1 MKRVPENSQCY
12 AFKLCAFL
20 FLGIFI
26 FNTALNAQTLCYV
39 TPSTAVEL
47 NQCNENIARTFAP
60 ILMQSVSTNSD
71 FSVSGNADRIAAVN
85 FDGNWN
91 TSDNWENT
99 FLTAP
104 LGSALPMAYY
114 HVIWT
119 NEFWIITYTFHYP
132 RDYGNGNLGCP
143 NKENHEG
150 DAERVLIVVKR
161 PESSSTDAGDLKV
174 GVITTRHGSGYGL
187 SCVNDLTAIADSD
200 PFIGGGSTH
209 TIVGSAPGSHALF
222 NNSTKAYPKEDKD
235 GLNWGQRYCRP
246 DAESRIRYSPGT
258 VAVKNAI
265 PSSGI
270 SNERYTLEDVTIPG
284 GLWDRRCNTTTFPVW
299 GRLGCDNYSCDNG
312 AKASAP
318 WNGEIGSDP
327 IAYLEDFFDGNP
339 FSVDCDCRSDICE
352 GGNGS
357 AEVDD
362 NYYRFN
368 PYACDDSSDCGES
381 SFSITTF
388 PTFCMDQG
396 RILLASELSYPYST
410 VSWDLPPGLIQNPSL
425 PLDPPNSIR
434 VDFAPGA
441 TIGNYLITA
450 YENRAPCYPKSTQSI
465 FMSPLPGP
473 TPPVVGDLPDGAS
486 STFNF
491 GEEEVVM
498 IPSMDV
504 NDGGFLRVND
514 LGPTRY
520 LNGPNTTMSTFEAEI
535 SDCNG
540 ATNVNINDG
549 GAFILGSDPEDSSRK
564 ATVYVR
570 TGSTVHVKSGGK
582 LRLTRGSQLIVEEG
596 ATLIIDEGARVDLW
610 WSESTIRVKGELV
623 VNGEFEFSGS
633 GFFQF
638 DPTNVLTLTDEF
650 KLRGQNVDHRFI
662 RINGGSLNIGSHS
675 LHLSYGT
682 VEYRD
687 DSQIEVGEGGRL
699 YAYRVNFKSMVPL
712 SGSIGLSLQDPSY
725 VHVAICK
732 FDDFYTGISSND
744 FYSVDHFKILNATF
758 TKNTFGIWGD
768 GGDEMIIQ
776 NSVFDQGLY
785 GIQLSNINK
794 LSLQSSRINSE
805 DLPGLTTVG
814 LDLNNVTDAYVSST
828 TFSNNTNS
836 VRLNDVFS
844 YSMVGG
850 RIEHPTS
857 YDNASTIGILAPAS
871 TAINDNNET
880 NIYLSSKAII
890 QNQQVGI
897 RVEKGGPIDG
907 TNEVFGLVSMDC
919 AKLINNKSGI
929 EGIDVSLEIDALVHC
944 GCNSVDD
951 ASPNTFIKSSGPQ
964 GGWAT
969 FFNICYSDLTV
980 TTVSAQGNFWSG
992 GDQSTTGN
1000 CDGGGAA
1007 ILANDIQSPSE
1018 PTRCGPIVIEPPREV
1033 KGVGRADEKVD
1044 DLDRNKTMEVFPNPT
1059 DGKFTIALGQEV
1071 FRLRI
1076 YNSLGKIV
1084 LEDPS
1089 VQGSLHLNL
1098 DNLPKGVYF
1107 VEALHPSTEKKFQE
1121 KLIVQ

>member
-1 MKRVPENSQCY
+1 MKRLLKNSQCY
-12 AFKLCAFL
+12 AFKLCLFL
-20 FLGIFI
+20 LLGIFL
-26 FNTALNAQTLCYV
+26 NSKDLNAQTLCYA
-39 TPSTAVEL
+39 TPPTAVEL

-91 TSDNWENT
+91 SSDNWENT

-119 NEFWIITYTFHYP
+119 YEFWIITYTFHYP
-132 RDYGNGNLGCP
+132 RDYGNGRVGCP
-143 NKENHEG
+143 NTENHEG
-150 DAERVLIVVKR
+150 DAERVIIVVKR
-161 PESSSTDAGDLKV
+161 PESSSTDAGDLKF

-200 PFIGGGSTH
+200 PFIGGGNTH

-222 NNSTKAYPKEDKD
+222 NNSTKAYPKEDGD
-235 GLNWGQRYCRP
+235 GLNGGQKWCRP
-246 DAESRIRYSPGT
+246 DAESRIRYTPGT

-284 GLWDRRCNTTTFPVW
+284 GLWDRRCNTTTFPIW
-299 GRLGCDNYSCDNG
+299 GRLGCDDYSCDNG
-312 AKASAP
+312 VKASAP
-318 WNGEIGSDP
+318 WNGEKGSDP

-352 GGNGS
+352 
-357 AEVDD
+357 DD
-362 NYYRFN
+362 VSVEFEDNTYVFN
-368 PYACDDSSDCGES
+368 PFDCDDSSDCGDS
-381 SFSITTF
+381 PFSITTF
-388 PTFCMDQG
+388 STFCMDQG
-396 RILLASELSYPYST
+396 RILLASGLSYPYST
-410 VSWDLPPGLIQNPSL
+410 VSWELPPGIIQNPSL

-441 TIGNYLITA
+441 TIGNYLMTA
-450 YENRAPCYPKSTQSI
+450 YENRAPCFPKSTQSI
-465 FMSPLPGP
+465 FMSPLPSP
-473 TPPVVGDLPDGAS
+473 PPPVVEDLPTS
-486 STFNF
+486 WSNTFNF
-491 GEEEVVM
+491 GVEGVQI
-498 IPSMDV
+498 IPSLEINNGGTLRVNDIGPTGYLPGTGQSTNPSTFYADLMSCNGDPVVVNV
-504 NDGGFLRVND
+504 NDGGR
-514 LGPTRY
+514 
-520 LNGPNTTMSTFEAEI
+520 
-535 SDCNG
+535 
-540 ATNVNINDG
+540 
-549 GAFILGSDPEDSSRK
+549 FILGSDPNDDSRK
-564 ATVYVR
+564 AIVTVR
-570 TGSTVHVKSGGK
+570 DGSTVHVKSGGT
-582 LRLTRGSQLIVEEG
+582 LRLTRNSQLIVEEG
-596 ATLIIDEGARVDLW
+596 ATLIIDDGARVDLW

-638 DPTNVLTLTDEF
+638 DETNTLTLTDEF
-650 KLRGQNVDHRFI
+650 KLTGQNVNHRFI

-675 LHLSYGT
+675 LRLSHGT

-687 DSQIEVGEGGRL
+687 ESQIEVGTGGRL
-699 YAYRVNFKSMVPL
+699 YAYRVNFKSMVPQ
-712 SGSIGLSLQDPSY
+712 SYSIGLSLQDPSY
-725 VHVAICK
+725 VHVAFCN
-732 FDDFYTGISSND
+732 FDDFDTGISFND
-744 FYSVDHFKILNATF
+744 FYSVDHFKITNNTF
-758 TKNTFGIWGD
+758 TRNIFGIWGD

-776 NSVFDQGLY
+776 SSVFDQGFY

-794 LSLQSSRINSE
+794 LSLRSSRISSV
-805 DLPGLTTVG
+805 DLPSLTTVG

-857 YDNASTIGILAPAS
+857 FDNASTVGILAPAP
-871 TAINDNNET
+871 TTINDNNET

-907 TNEVFGLVSMDC
+907 TNEVFGLVSLDC

-944 GCNSVDD
+944 GCNSVDE

-964 GGWAT
+964 GGWSK
-969 FFNICYSDLTV
+969 FFNICYSDLNV
-980 TTVSAQGNFWSG
+980 TTVSAQGNYWSG
-992 GDQSTTGN
+992 GNESTTGN
-1000 CDGGGAA
+1000 CDGGAA
-1007 ILANDIQSPSE
+1007 AVLENDIQALIE
-1018 PTRCGPIVIEPPREV
+1018 PTRCGPIVIEPPRDV
-1033 KGVGRADEKVD
+1033 KGFVREDEIGQEN
-1044 DLDRNKTMEVFPNPT
+1044 RSMEIFPNPN
-1059 DGKFTIALGQEV
+1059 DGKFTIALSQAD

-1076 YNSLGKIV
+1076 YNSIGEIL
-1084 LEDPS
+1084 LEES
-1089 VQGSLHLNL
+1089 SMRGSMNL
-1098 DNLPKGVYF
+1098 DLSNWSKGVYF
-1107 VEALHPSTEKKFQE
+1107 VEAFDRSTEKKFLE